1 MAFCSTANGDFLTLT
16 PFLNQNTP
24 LDLNTSYQKE
34 KSNGITGE
42 YTNSDASSPL
52 LNSGSI
58 KGFGLGY
65 FKRMSDPL
73 LVSASYAKLTRKLE
87 YTGGMLDSEL
97 QAQILQ
103 LRADYQMPSSKR
115 WFASLTQ
122 SQITDKD
129 KVKMENFR
137 FERPDRNHNFMTL
150 NVGGMTQ
157 VEDIHLGVSI
167 TPKSQS
173 KKTVKQKVFQSHL
186 SGQESLFSESEITSR
201 WGNGDIIR
209 LAVGKV
215 FESQLQGEFALI
227 KESENQ
233 ESADASSQTLQLHVE
248 KQLSKQFVVSFQYG
262 TTDSNSITI
271 DNRKT
276 EGGLSITRQLGA
288 GLVVSPDALITFS
301 YDNSTFP
308 NITWT
313 GMTIGGTFFF

>member
-1 MAFCSTANGDFLTLT
+1 MAFYSTASGEFLTLT
-16 PFLNQNTP
+16 PFLNQNTS

-34 KSNGITGE
+34 KSNGITGT
-42 YTNSDASSPL
+42 YTNGDASSPL
-52 LNSGSI
+52 LNSGSR

-87 YTGGMLDSEL
+87 YTGGMLDSES

-115 WFASLTQ
+115 WFASLKQ

-129 KVKMENFR
+129 IDSK
-137 FERPDRNHNFMTL
+137 HNFMTL

-167 TPKSQS
+167 TPQSQS
-173 KKTVKQKVFQSHL
+173 KKTV
-186 SGQESLFSESEITSR
+186 SGMTSR
-201 WGNGDIIR
+201 WGNGDIIH